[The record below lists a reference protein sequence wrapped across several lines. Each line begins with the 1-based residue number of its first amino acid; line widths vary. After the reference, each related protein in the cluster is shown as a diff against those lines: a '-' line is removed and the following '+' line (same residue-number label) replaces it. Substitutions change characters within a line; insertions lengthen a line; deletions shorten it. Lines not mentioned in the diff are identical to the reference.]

1 MEIELSHHHS
11 RRFKRG
17 LLRARPKIV
26 PGLSPLGGPEHM
38 PRRKKQHV
46 HLKKAAEKKKQRSNG
61 VAFKKPPGYAA
72 VVQNA
77 IRATPVAIPRMCKLL
92 RLEATRSILL
102 WVGCGCGEEI
112 FAILRRVR
120 HLYVVALEHNK
131 DDLATFRTTLVKAT
145 GVVPVAKKTDVFAL
159 RRNGAKVR
167 LVHGDAG
174 LLSNEELAG
183 LAPGRFTHLF
193 SFAIGPTGPCGWALH
208 NRLVEFGWQEGL
220 RAVLPLNMWQS
231 AGFLP
236 QTLASI
242 GDVHKASWYTS
253 GAAQTFAFVAID
265 LPASKPLTVGA
276 KVRTRF
282 QDNNGEPDP
291 PTNHE
296 IYMGKVT
303 KTSDDGFFV
312 DVKCDLDQT
321 ISKRTPQWWASL
333 AVEEQEQARWTRG
346 A

>member
-1 MEIELSHHHS
+1 MEIELLFTPSFTPFQARTFAS
-11 RRFKRG
+11 ATKNRRR
-17 LLRARPKIV
+17 
-26 PGLSPLGGPEHM
+26 LSPPFGGPEHM

-61 VAFKKPPGYAA
+61 VAFKKPPGSAA

-77 IRATPVAIPRMCKLL
+77 IRATPAAIPRMCKLL

-208 NRLVEFGWQEGL
+208 SRLVEFGWQTRV

-236 QTLASI
+236 QTLA
-242 GDVHKASWYTS
+242 GEAGPVTA
-253 GAAQTFAFVAID
+253 TFS
-265 LPASKPLTVGA
+265 SK
-276 KVRTRF
+276 KRRT
-282 QDNNGEPDP
+282 DE
-291 PTNHE
+291 
-296 IYMGKVT
+296 
-303 KTSDDGFFV
+303 
-312 DVKCDLDQT
+312 
-321 ISKRTPQWWASL
+321 
-333 AVEEQEQARWTRG
+333 
-346 A
+346 

>member
-1 MEIELSHHHS
+1 
-11 RRFKRG
+11 
-17 LLRARPKIV
+17 
-26 PGLSPLGGPEHM
+26 
-38 PRRKKQHV
+38 
-46 HLKKAAEKKKQRSNG
+46 
-61 VAFKKPPGYAA
+61 
-72 VVQNA
+72 
-77 IRATPVAIPRMCKLL
+77 MCKLL

-112 FAILRRVR
+112 FAILRRVGNI
-120 HLYVVALEHNK
+120 YVVALEQNEH
-131 DDLATFRTTLVKAT
+131 DLGTFRSTLVAAK
-145 GVVPVAKKTDVFAL
+145 GVHPVDAETDVFRL
-159 RRNGAKVR
+159 QSNGAKVR

-208 NRLVEFGWQEGL
+208 NRLVEFGWQMGV
-220 RAVLPLNMWQS
+220 RAVLPLNMWES

-282 QDNNGEPDP
+282 QDNNGNPDP
-291 PTNHE
+291 PTNHQ

-303 KTSDDGFFV
+303 KTSEDGFFV
-312 DVKCDLDQT
+312 DVKCDRDQT

-333 AVEEQEQARWTRG
+333 AVKEQEQARWTRG

>member
-1 MEIELSHHHS
+1 LNFHTIIHAVSSADFCERDQKSCRHLS
-11 RRFKRG
+11 
-17 LLRARPKIV
+17 
-26 PGLSPLGGPEHM
+26 LGGPEHM

-282 QDNNGEPDP
+282 QDNNGMPDP

-312 DVKCDLDQT
+312 DVKCDRDQT

-333 AVEEQEQARWTRG
+333 AVKEQEQARWTRG